1 MEGLSARILIADTII
16 KCANKYTVYCRGS
29 RDVMLINPV
38 MRSQYYHSSREQE
51 NFLTDVF
58 FIETFVFQL
67 NDEVIEQHKER
78 VNQEYVQN

>member
-1 MEGLSARILIADTII
+1 
-16 KCANKYTVYCRGS
+16 
-29 RDVMLINPV
+29 MLINPV

-67 NDEVIEQHKER
+67 NDEVIKQHKER
-78 VNQEYVQN
+78 VN